1 MNTNKIVRLLLTVT
15 FLVSAVLPARAQ
27 GGSSITGTV
36 RDAAGKPIAGASVS
50 LRPARV
56 AGVRTDAQGTFTITN
71 VPAGTY
77 DISALKGGFVPF
89 TYGSV
94 AVPVKAPL
102 AFTLSAASLDTMRQI
117 ASVHTSAGSSFN
129 TSSTAIQTLSQQ
141 NFVDQGQI
149 NIGHV
154 LDEIPGVIS
163 NRPDSGNG
171 GAPGSITSPNLRG
184 AFDWEKSNLIDG
196 FPLIAGK
203 SGDYDTPL
211 VNSLL
216 FQDVEIVKGPTAYAN
231 EINYGIGGTINFV
244 TGEPTLTPHD
254 TLIAGIDNQQGAFGE
269 VRLSDTVGKVGY
281 VLALVRSGTNGPLDD
296 YRTYVVLPSGT
307 KVNGET
313 ASSTISSTAPA
324 GYSGP
329 YPVAGSIKGSNPSAA
344 YTTLAACCQDVTS
357 TYQSNGELVKL
368 AYHFSN
374 TTALTLGY
382 VGIQGNYDGPAS
394 GLTQI
399 YSTFTPGLSYDAA
412 GTPFA
417 NGGQFLL
424 NQTTTLP
431 NQNLI
436 DNEPMFEAQFRTA
449 IGNDT
454 FLARYYS
461 AVLERPSYSDS
472 PNPASSYT
480 TPLQLWGTVKLAG
493 TPTTF
498 DGQTAQV
505 TVPDSS
511 AYVNSMGDFDHLHG
525 SSVEWSHPLESED
538 FVTLAYDAD
547 TSLTQ
552 SYKVAPGTGATQYSI
567 APGTRQDMDNWL
579 ARGVFQFGDKA
590 QLTIANYYN
599 IYRSTFAPTAPTY
612 TSFDFS
618 TTTSTHDDPRL
629 GFVYR
634 PDQDLSLRFSAGSSI
649 APPYPSLIDNNTE
662 TAEEVLAAGGAV
674 GTTVTVPVNSGTLK
688 PETAFAYDIGGD
700 ARLPH
705 GNILSV
711 DLYMTNIW
719 NQFLTK
725 ITDTGTTYTYNG
737 TPYEVYTS
745 TNGNLAQSRDQG
757 VEVALH
763 RDPAVGYGYTI
774 SGDLAR
780 AYAYNLPPG
789 FYSTAA
795 GGLETNLGVIP
806 GINYISNG
814 SGYNNISNKSEPY
827 SMGYAEIHRRGSWGQ
842 FASLGLTYYGSNNMF
857 NIPAYLVGHATIR
870 QPVTKNT
877 ALQVSVDNLFGSN
890 DLPYVLYG
898 VNSGAIYAPLATGQ
912 VGLKADVPYGPTT
925 LRVML
930 VRKYG
935 AAP

>member
-1 MNTNKIVRLLLTVT
+1 MTTKILVRLLLIVT
-15 FLVSAVLPARAQ
+15 FLINGSLPARAQ
-27 GGSSITGTV
+27 TGGTVSGTV
-36 RDAAGKPIAGASVS
+36 RDAGGHPIAGATVTLAPS
-50 LRPARV
+50 RAPEA
-56 AGVRTDAQGTFTITN
+56 RTDAHGAFSIVN

-77 DISALKGGFVPF
+77 DVSVLKGGFVPF
-89 TYGSV
+89 TYAGV
-94 AVPVKAPL
+94 VVPASAPL

-141 NFVDQGQI
+141 NFVDQGQLQV
-149 NIGHV
+149 GHV
-154 LDEIPGVIS
+154 LDEIPGVVS
-163 NRPDSGNG
+163 NRPDSANG
-171 GAPGSITSPNLRG
+171 AAPGSITSPNLRG

-216 FQDVEIVKGPTAYAN
+216 FSDVEIVKGPTAYAN

-244 TGEPTLTPHD
+244 TGAPTLTPHD
-254 TLIAGIDNQQGAFGE
+254 TLIAGFDNQQGAFAE
-269 VRLSDTVGKVGY
+269 LRLSDTIGHVSY
-281 VLALVRSGTNGPLDD
+281 VIALVRNGTNGPLDD
-296 YRTYVVLPSGT
+296 YPTYVTLPSGT
-307 KVNGET
+307 KVNGAT

-329 YPVAGSIKGSNPSAA
+329 YPVPGTIKGSNPSAA
-344 YTTLAACCQDVTS
+344 YTTLAACCQDFTS

-374 TTALTLGY
+374 TTSLTAGY

-399 YSTFTPGLSYDAA
+399 YSTFTPGLSYDTA

-431 NQNLI
+431 NQNVI

-449 IGNDT
+449 VGNDT
-454 FLARYYS
+454 FLARWYS

-472 PNPASSYT
+472 PNPSATYT

-498 DGQTAQV
+498 TGQTADV

-525 SSVEWSHPLESED
+525 MSYEWSHPLASED
-538 FVTLAYDAD
+538 FLTLAYDAD

-552 SYKVAPGTGATQYSI
+552 SYKVAPGTAAVQYSI

-579 ARGVFQFGDKA
+579 LRGVFGLGDKA
-590 QLTIANYYN
+590 QLTLANYYN
-599 IYRSTFAPTAPTY
+599 VYRSTFAPTAPTD

-618 TTTSTHDDPRL
+618 TVTSTHDDPRL

-634 PDQDLSLRFSAGSSI
+634 PDPNLSLRFSAGSSI

-662 TAEEVLAAGGAV
+662 TPEEVLAAGGAV

-688 PETAFAYDIGGD
+688 PETAFAYDVGGD
-700 ARLPH
+700 ARLAH

-711 DLYMTNIW
+711 DLYLTNIW
-719 NQFLTK
+719 NQFLTQ
-725 ITDTGTTYTYNG
+725 ITDTNTTYTYNG

-757 VEVALH
+757 IEVALH
-763 RDPAVGYGYTI
+763 RDPPVGYGYTV

-827 SMGYAEIHRRGSWGQ
+827 SMGYLEIHRRGSWGQ
-842 FASLGLTYYGSNNMF
+842 FVSLGLTYYGSNNMF
-857 NIPAYLVGHATIR
+857 NIPAYVVGHATIR
-870 QPVTKNT
+870 QPVARDTS
-877 ALQVSVDNLFGSN
+877 LQVSVDNLFGSN
-890 DLPYVLYG
+890 DLPYTVYG
-898 VNSGAIYAPLATGQ
+898 VNSGALYAPLITGQ
-912 VGLKADVPYGPTT
+912 TGLKADVPYGPSTV
-925 LRVML
+925 RVML
-930 VRKYG
+930 VRTFG

>member
-1 MNTNKIVRLLLTVT
+1 MRLLLIVT
-15 FLVSAVLPARAQ
+15 FLASTLARADAQ
-27 GGSSITGTV
+27 SASTISGIV
-36 RDAAGKPIAGASVS
+36 RDAGGKPLAGATVS
-50 LRPARV
+50 LRPAR
-56 AGVRTDAQGTFTITN
+56 AAEVRTDAQGAFSIAD

-77 DISALKGGFVPF
+77 EIAVLKGGFVPF
-89 TYGSV
+89 TYAGV
-94 AVPVKAPL
+94 VVPLSAPL
-102 AFTLSAASLDTMRQI
+102 AFTLSAATLDTMRQI
-117 ASVHTSAGSSFN
+117 ASVHTSAGSAFN

-141 NFVDQGQI
+141 TFVDQGQI

-154 LDEIPGVIS
+154 IDEIPGVVS

-244 TGEPTLTPHD
+244 TGAPSLTPYD
-254 TLIAGIDNQQGAFGE
+254 TLIAGFDNQQGAFGE
-269 VRLSDTVGKVGY
+269 LRLSDTVGRFGY
-281 VLALVRSGTNGPLDD
+281 VVALVRSGTNGPLDD
-296 YRTYVVLPSGT
+296 YPTYVALPNGA
-307 KVNGET
+307 KVNGVA

-329 YPVAGSIKGSNPSAA
+329 YPVPGSIKGSNPSAA

-357 TYQSNGELVKL
+357 TYQSNGELAKL

-374 TTALTLGY
+374 TTSLTLGY
-382 VGIQGNYDGPAS
+382 VGIQGNYDGPAAS
-394 GLTQI
+394 LTQI

-436 DNEPMFEAQFRTA
+436 DNEPMFEGQFRTA
-449 IGNDT
+449 LGNDT
-454 FLARYYS
+454 FLARWYS
-461 AVLERPSYSDS
+461 AVLERPTYSDS

-480 TPLQLWGTVKLAG
+480 TPLQLWGTVKLNG
-493 TPTTF
+493 TATAF
-498 DGQTAQV
+498 NGQTEQV
-505 TVPDSS
+505 TIPDSS

-525 SSVEWSHPLESED
+525 SSLEYNHPIGSNDVL
-538 FVTLAYDAD
+538 TAAYDMD

-552 SYKVAPGTGATQYSI
+552 SYKVAPGTGDVQYSI

-579 ARGVFQFGDKA
+579 LRDVLQIGDKA
-590 QLTIANYYN
+590 QLTLANYYN
-599 IYRSTFAPTAPTY
+599 IYRSTFAPTAPTD

-688 PETAFAYDIGGD
+688 PETAFAYDVGGD
-700 ARLPH
+700 ARLPY

-711 DLYMTNIW
+711 DLYLTNIW

-737 TPYEVYTS
+737 TAYEVYTS

-757 VEVALH
+757 IEVALH
-763 RDPAVGYGYTI
+763 RDPPVGYGYTV

-780 AYAYNLPPG
+780 AYAYNLPG
-789 FYSTAA
+789 DFYSTAT

-814 SGYNNISNKSEPY
+814 SGYNNISNKSEAY

-842 FASLGLTYYGSNNMF
+842 YASLGLTYYGSNNTF
-857 NIPAYLVGHATIR
+857 NIPAYFVGHATIR
-870 QPVTKNT
+870 QPVAKDT

-898 VNSGAIYAPLATGQ
+898 VNSGAIYAPLITGQ

-925 LRVML
+925 LRVLL
-930 VRKYG
+930 VRSI
-935 AAP
+935 

>member
-1 MNTNKIVRLLLTVT
+1 MSTKHLVRLLLIVT
-15 FLVSAVLPARAQ
+15 FVASTVAHAAAQTGSA
-27 GGSSITGTV
+27 ITGTV
-36 RDAAGKPIAGASVS
+36 RNAGGAPISGATVS
-50 LRPARV
+50 ISPAR
-56 AGVRTDAQGTFTITN
+56 AGRVTTDAHGAFTIAN

-77 DISALKGGFVPF
+77 DVSVIKGGFAPF
-89 TYGSV
+89 TYAGV
-94 AVPVKAPL
+94 VVPASTPL
-102 AFTLSAASLDTMRQI
+102 AFTLTAASLDTMRQI
-117 ASVHTSAGSSFN
+117 ASVQTSAGSSFN

-141 NFVDQGQI
+141 NFVDQGQLQV
-149 NIGHV
+149 GHV

-163 NRPDSGNG
+163 NRPDSANG
-171 GAPGSITSPNLRG
+171 AAPGSITSPNLRG

-244 TGEPTLTPHD
+244 TGAPTLTQHD
-254 TLIAGIDNQQGAFGE
+254 TVIAGFDNQQGAFGE
-269 VRLSDTVGKVGY
+269 LRLSDTIGRFGY
-281 VLALVRSGTNGPLDD
+281 VVALVRSGTNGPLND
-296 YRTYVVLPSGT
+296 YPTYVTLPSGT
-307 KVNGET
+307 KVNGIT
-313 ASSTISSTAPA
+313 ASTTTSSTAPA

-329 YPVAGSIKGSNPSAA
+329 YPVPGSIKGSNPSAA
-344 YTTLAACCQDVTS
+344 YTTLAACCQDVSS
-357 TYQSNGELVKL
+357 TYQSNGELFKL

-374 TTALTLGY
+374 TTSLTFGY

-394 GLTQI
+394 GLSQI
-399 YSTFTPGLSYDAA
+399 YSTFTPGLTYDAA
-412 GTPFA
+412 GGPFA

-424 NQTTTLP
+424 SQTTTLP
-431 NQNLI
+431 NQNVL
-436 DNEPMFEAQFRTA
+436 DNEPMFEGQFRTA
-449 IGNDT
+449 LGNDT
-454 FLARYYS
+454 FLARWYT
-461 AVLERPSYSDS
+461 AVLERPTYSDS
-472 PNPASSYT
+472 PNPASTYT

-493 TPTTF
+493 VPTTF
-498 DGQTAQV
+498 NGQTADV
-505 TVPDSS
+505 TVPDAN
-511 AYVNSMGDFDHLHG
+511 AYVNSMGDFDHLRG
-525 SSVEWSHPLESED
+525 SSFEYNHPIGSNNIL
-538 FVTLAYDAD
+538 TAAYDMD

-552 SYKVAPGTGATQYSI
+552 SYKVAPGTGAVQYSI

-579 ARGVFQFGDKA
+579 LRDVLQIGDKA
-590 QLTIANYYN
+590 QLTLANYYN
-599 IYRSTFAPTAPTY
+599 IYRSTFAPTAPTD

-618 TTTSTHDDPRL
+618 TTTSVHDDPRF

-662 TAEEVLAAGGAV
+662 TPEEVLSAGGAV

-688 PETAFAYDIGGD
+688 PETSFSYDVGGD
-700 ARLPH
+700 ARLAH

-711 DLYMTNIW
+711 DLYLTNIW
-719 NQFLTK
+719 NQFLTQ

-737 TPYEVYTS
+737 TAYDVYTS

-757 VEVALH
+757 IEVALH
-763 RDPAVGYGYTI
+763 RDPPIGYGYTI

-827 SMGYAEIHRRGSWGQ
+827 SMGYLEIHRRGTFGQ
-842 FASLGLTYYGSNNMF
+842 YASLGLTYYGSNNMF
-857 NIPAYLVGHATIR
+857 NIPAYVVGHATLR
-870 QPVTKNT
+870 QPVTRDT
-877 ALQVSVDNLFGSN
+877 SIQISADNLFGAN
-890 DLPYVLYG
+890 ALPYTVYG
-898 VNSGAIYAPLATGQ
+898 ANSGAIYAPLITGQ

-930 VRKYG
+930 VRSI
-935 AAP
+935 

>member
-1 MNTNKIVRLLLTVT
+1 MNTKNLVRLLLIVT
-15 FLVSAVLPARAQ
+15 FLTNTILPAQAQ
-27 GGSSITGTV
+27 SGGTIAGTV
-36 RDAAGKPIAGASVS
+36 RDAGGKPIAGASVS
-50 LRPARV
+50 LRPAR
-56 AGVRTDAQGTFTITN
+56 ASDVRTDAHGDFSIVN

-77 DISALKGGFVPF
+77 DVAVLKGGFVPY
-89 TYGSV
+89 TYAGV
-94 AVPVKAPL
+94 VVPTSTPL

-117 ASVHTSAGSSFN
+117 ASVQTSAGSSFN

-141 NFVDQGQI
+141 NFVDQGQLQV
-149 NIGHV
+149 GHV
-154 LDEIPGVIS
+154 LDEIPGVVS
-163 NRPDSGNG
+163 NRPDSANG
-171 GAPGSITSPNLRG
+171 AAPGSITSPNLRG

-216 FQDVEIVKGPTAYAN
+216 FSDVEIVKGPTAYAN

-244 TGEPTLTPHD
+244 TGAPTLTPHG
-254 TLIAGIDNQQGAFGE
+254 TLIAGFDNQQGAFGE
-269 VRLSDTVGKVGY
+269 LRLSDTIGHIGY
-281 VLALVRSGTNGPLDD
+281 IIALVRSGTNGPLDD
-296 YRTYVVLPSGT
+296 YPAYVTLPSGT

-313 ASSTISSTAPA
+313 ASTTISSTAPT

-329 YPVAGSIKGSNPSAA
+329 YPVPGTIKGSNPSAA
-344 YTTLAACCQDVTS
+344 YTTLAACCQDFNS

-374 TTALTLGY
+374 TTSLTAGY

-399 YSTFTPGLSYDAA
+399 YSTFTPGLSYDSA

-431 NQNLI
+431 NQNVI

-454 FLARYYS
+454 FLARWYS
-461 AVLERPSYSDS
+461 AVLERPTYSDS
-472 PNPASSYT
+472 PNPASTYT

-498 DGQTAQV
+498 NGQTADV

-525 SSVEWSHPLESED
+525 SSYEWSHPFASED
-538 FVTLAYDAD
+538 FLTLAYDAD

-552 SYKVAPGTGATQYSI
+552 SYKVAPGTAAVQYSI

-590 QLTIANYYN
+590 QLTVANYYN
-599 IYRSTFAPTAPTY
+599 VYRSTYAPTAPTD

-629 GFVYR
+629 GFTYR
-634 PDQDLSLRFSAGSSI
+634 PDRDLSLRFSAGSSI

-662 TAEEVLAAGGAV
+662 TPEEVLAAGGAV
-674 GTTVTVPVNSGTLK
+674 GTTVTVPVNSGMLK
-688 PETAFAYDIGGD
+688 PETSFSYDVGGD
-700 ARLPH
+700 ARLAH

-711 DLYMTNIW
+711 DLYLTNIW
-719 NQFLTK
+719 NQFLTQ
-725 ITDTGTTYTYNG
+725 ITDTNTTYTYNG

-757 VEVALH
+757 IEVSLH
-763 RDPAVGYGYTI
+763 RDPAVGYGYTL
-774 SGDLAR
+774 SGWLAQ

-789 FYSTAA
+789 FYSTAT
-795 GGLETNLGVIP
+795 GGLATNLGVIP

-827 SMGYAEIHRRGSWGQ
+827 SMGYVEIHRRGSWGQ
-842 FASLGLTYYGSNNMF
+842 FASVGLTYYGSNNMF

-870 QPVTKNT
+870 QPVAKDT

-890 DLPYVLYG
+890 DLPYTVYG
-898 VNSGAIYAPLATGQ
+898 VNSGALYAPLITGQ
-912 VGLKADVPYGPTT
+912 TGLKADVPYGPSTV
-925 LRVML
+925 RVML
-930 VRKYG
+930 VRSFG

>member
-1 MNTNKIVRLLLTVT
+1 MSTTTIVRLLLIVT
-15 FLVSAVLPARAQ
+15 FSIGMLTNAQ
-27 GGSSITGTV
+27 AQTAGSISGTV
-36 RDAAGKPIAGASVS
+36 RNAGGVPIAGATVS
-50 LRPARV
+50 IRPAT
-56 AGVRTDAQGTFTITN
+56 AGETKTDAHGAFTIAN
-71 VPAGTY
+71 VPPGTY
-77 DISALKGGFVPF
+77 ELTVIKGGFVPWTF
-89 TYGSV
+89 AGISV
-94 AVPVKAPL
+94 PSAAALDVV
-102 AFTLSAASLDTMRQI
+102 LSARSLDTLKQI
-117 ASVHTSAGSSFN
+117 ASVQTSAGSSFN

-141 NFVDQGQI
+141 SFVDQGQV

-154 LDEIPGVIS
+154 IDEIPGVIS

-216 FQDVEIVKGPTAYAN
+216 FNDVEIVKGPTAYAN
-231 EINYGIGGTINFV
+231 EINYGIGGTLNFV

-254 TLIAGIDNQQGAFGE
+254 TFIAGIDNQQGSFGE
-269 VRLSDTVGKVGY
+269 LRLSDTVGKVGY
-281 VLALVRSGTNGPLDD
+281 LVALVRDGTNGPLDD
-296 YRTYVVLPSGT
+296 YPTYVTLPSGS
-307 KVNGET
+307 KVNGLA

-329 YPVAGSIKGSNPSAA
+329 YPVPGSIKGSNPSAA
-344 YTTLAACCQDVTS
+344 YTTLAACCQDVSS
-357 TYQSNGELVKL
+357 TYQSNGELAKL

-374 TTALTLGY
+374 TTTLTLGY
-382 VGIQGNYDGPAS
+382 LGIQGQYDGPAAS
-394 GLTQI
+394 LTQI
-399 YSTFTPGLSYDAA
+399 DSTFTPGLSYDTT
-412 GTPFA
+412 GTPFT

-436 DNEPMFEAQFRTA
+436 DNEPMFEGQFRTA
-449 IGNDT
+449 LGNDT
-454 FLARYYS
+454 FLARWYS
-461 AVLERPSYSDS
+461 AVLERPTYSNS
-472 PNPASSYT
+472 PDPSASYT
-480 TPLQLWGTVKLAG
+480 VPLQLFGTVKLAG

-498 DGQTAQV
+498 NGQTADV
-505 TVPDSS
+505 TIPDSS

-525 SSVEWSHPLESED
+525 GSLEYDHPIGNSDILT
-538 FVTLAYDAD
+538 VAYDAD

-552 SYKVAPGTGATQYSI
+552 SYKVAPATAAVQYSI

-579 ARGVFQFGDKA
+579 VRDVLQIGDKA
-590 QLTIANYYN
+590 QLTLANYYN
-599 IYRSTFAPTAPTY
+599 IYRSTFAPTAPTD

-618 TTTSTHDDPRL
+618 TTTSTQDDPRL

-634 PDQDLSLRFSAGSSI
+634 PDQNLALRFSAGASI

-662 TAEEVLAAGGAV
+662 TPLEVLQGGGAV
-674 GTTVTVPVNSGTLK
+674 GTTVTVPVNSGTLR
-688 PETAFAYDIGGD
+688 PETAFAYDVGGD
-700 ARLPH
+700 LRLPQA
-705 GNILSV
+705 SV
-711 DLYMTNIW
+711 LTLDLYLTNIW
-719 NQFLTK
+719 NQFVTQ

-745 TNGNLAQSRDQG
+745 TNGNLAQSRDEG
-757 VEVALH
+757 IELALH
-763 RDPAVGYGYTI
+763 HDPSVGYGYTI

-780 AYAYNLPPG
+780 AYAYNVPG
-789 FYSTAA
+789 NFYSTAA
-795 GGLETNLGVIP
+795 GTYETNLGVIP

-842 FASLGLTYYGSNNMF
+842 YASLGLTYYGSNNMF
-857 NIPAYLVGHATIR
+857 NIPAYVVGHATVR
-870 QPVTKNT
+870 QPIARDT
-877 ALQVSVDNLFGSN
+877 AIQVSVDNLFGAN
-890 DLPYVLYG
+890 ALPYVLYG
-898 VNSGAIYAPLATGQ
+898 VNSGAIYAPLVTGQ

-925 LRVML
+925 LRVL
-930 VRKYG
+930 VVRSI
-935 AAP
+935 